1 MALTAITDPPGRL
14 TDVVHRQLRAAI
26 LAGDPAPGHQ
36 LSVPRL
42 ARELDV
48 SRGSVR
54 EAVLQLVADGLA
66 EERPRKGVVVVTL
79 GSAETRHI
87 HQVRE
92 ALEGF
97 AARLCAEAS
106 PAGLAE
112 DLVAALEVQDAAIR
126 RADGQGYADTDAR
139 FHSLLARACG
149 NPTLATLIERLHTQ
163 MQIALVRVAE
173 APEHRQHGHD
183 ELRHVL
189 QAIRQADPDGA
200 ETAMRAHIRRTRTE
214 LATRMP
220 GEDA

>member
-1 MALTAITDPPGRL
+1 MPLTAITDPPGRL

-79 GSAETRHI
+79 GAAETRHI

-92 ALEGF
+92 ALE
-97 AARLCAEAS
+97 AS

-112 DLVAALEVQDAAIR
+112 ELDAALDVQDAAIR
-126 RADGQGYADTDAR
+126 GADGQGYAETDAR

-183 ELRHVL
+183 ELHHVL
-189 QAIRQADPDGA
+189 QAIRRADPDGA
-200 ETAMRAHIRRTRTE
+200 EAAMRAHIRRTRAE